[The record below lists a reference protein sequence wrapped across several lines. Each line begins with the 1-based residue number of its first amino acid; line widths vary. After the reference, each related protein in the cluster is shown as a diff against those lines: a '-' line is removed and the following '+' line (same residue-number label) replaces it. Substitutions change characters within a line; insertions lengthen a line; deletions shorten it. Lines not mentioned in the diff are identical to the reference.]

1 MQGILLACE
10 VSKISTLVDGSLNI
24 VLNTQ
29 ELSNGKAAEVL
40 GLRKKP
46 CAVYLSEKAISEAE
60 QHNVDKIDVEIG
72 MKTPSQRLRSLLFLN
87 WQRDPDGYKDSESYY
102 RAKMEKII
110 EQLKARLNP

>member
-1 MQGILLACE
+1 MMGILLACE

-60 QHNVDKIDVEIG
+60 QHNVDKIDVEVG
-72 MKTPSQRLRSLLFLN
+72 MKSPAQRLRGVLFRK
-87 WQRDPDGYKDSESYY
+87 WQQDAEGYKDSESYY
-102 RAKMEKII
+102 RAKMEFITQRIKDSM
-110 EQLKARLNP
+110 NP